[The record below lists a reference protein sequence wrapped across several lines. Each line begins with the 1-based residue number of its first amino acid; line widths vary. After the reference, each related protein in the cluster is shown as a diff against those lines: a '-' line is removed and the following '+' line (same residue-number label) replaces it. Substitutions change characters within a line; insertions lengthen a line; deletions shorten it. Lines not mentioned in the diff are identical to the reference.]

1 MSGWD
6 QFQDAPEAPAS
17 GGPKPLLDLRDP
29 SKASGDARDEIRTGI
44 AVRGEERDAST
55 TEFNQKRNYRSDF
68 FSLPEVKRYGVIV
81 NQYGGILTAPES
93 AAGDQARI
101 NSFSQ
106 MLNPTSTVMLG
117 EYEAAA
123 DNQTALQKVQAA
135 IGKELKF
142 DGSGRLLPE
151 SRRDL
156 ARAARSITANANAA
170 YSQQRKFYRDLA
182 ERSNIDPFEI
192 IGDHLGKPYDAQDR
206 AFWKDTQEGE
216 KSAAQ
221 DPAMVGGLAKG
232 TNITFAGDD
241 GSGFDRNKWLLE
253 TTGFTPNGEANLI
266 AWMSANS
273 GNPNVTKE
281 DVQAAYQRFSEGRSS
296 GAVDDEFMQKFRAQK
311 TPWQGFDSTFAEN
324 QLKVKA
330 EQLALERDTL
340 GGATDAF
347 VRGAAQVPS
356 FGLADK
362 AQAATETIFGDGTYA
377 ENMDRQRL
385 INTADD
391 ISNPYASTA
400 GELTGAILTPYGAG
414 ARTPMELAKVGAVTS
429 GLTEFNQSSA
439 PFADRILPSALA
451 AGTGGA
457 MGFGT
462 GKVVE
467 AAAPALVN
475 FAQRMRGGA
484 VDDMAGDLPPELSRP
499 EFIAAAQRQGVD
511 YLPADLPGSTGTQI
525 ATAITD
531 KTFGSKFIQDGAQK
545 SVNSVQEAVGRT
557 TDNLGGA
564 GDNVAAGQAVQRG
577 VNAWDD
583 ATQAKIG
590 DLYEKIP
597 IKPATT
603 ADTTNT
609 LTALREVN
617 NPISSNPALSNEIS
631 DPKLKAYQDAL
642 EKGGLSWEDLKG
654 FRTYVGEKLG
664 APTLQSDIPKAR
676 LKALYSGLSA
686 DMEATATKQG
696 PQALAAFK
704 RANTYKRAVET
715 RRENV
720 MGMLLGKK
728 LDMSPEKT
736 FAQVQSWAKA
746 KGGDF
751 AKLSQAVRSLPEEEA
766 NAVRASIIDTL
777 GKSTDGAQNSVGTAF
792 SPATFATRWNQL
804 SPRAKAVLFQGEHR
818 AALDDI
824 AGLSSAMKNADRYNN
839 TSNTGV
845 VVGGAAT
852 AGSFLGSPLMTA
864 GVIGGQLLSGVILG
878 SPRVAKWAAAL
889 SRKKNPGAIRDHI
902 ARLGN
907 IAKAEPVIANE
918 VLQLQT
924 RLREAFAGTPE
935 KLAASEPDQ
944 KAESLPPANT
954 TTAGAPQ

>member
-1 MSGWD
+1 MNWPGQEVNYQPPSAAG
-6 QFQDAPEAPAS
+6 QPVV
-17 GGPKPLLDLRDP
+17 DLSDP
-29 SKASGDARDEIRTGI
+29 SKETLDGLNIQDKTGSIADRAENSTFRTNSAIADRRKEFDSRDSVAKYKSALPELATALSTQPNGSGDVRLIYAYVKGMDPIG
-44 AVRGEERDAST
+44 AVREGD
-55 TEFNQKRNYRSDF
+55 
-68 FSLPEVKRYGVIV
+68 
-81 NQYGGILTAPES
+81 TAMVQS
-93 AAGDQARI
+93 AASAVEAQVANLKKQFGIEGGGNLSPAIREQLRLE
-101 NSFSQ
+101 
-106 MLNPTSTVMLG
+106 MLQSVAKMAKAYNRD
-117 EYEAAA
+117 YE
-123 DNQTALQKVQAA
+123 
-135 IGKELKF
+135 
-142 DGSGRLLPE
+142 
-151 SRRDL
+151 
-156 ARAARSITANANAA
+156 
-170 YSQQRKFYRDLA
+170 FYTEIAKR
-182 ERSNIDPFEI
+182 EGFDPFQVVGEHAATPFAEQVRAY
-192 IGDHLGKPYDAQDR
+192 GRQGQEEKPQSDA
-206 AFWKDTQEGE
+206 T
-216 KSAAQ
+216 
-221 DPAMVGGLAKG
+221 DPEMVGGLAKG

-311 TPWQGFDSTFAEN
+311 TPWQGFDSSFAEN

-391 ISNPYASTA
+391 IANPYASTA

-414 ARTPMELAKVGAVTS
+414 ARTPMELARVGAVTS

-451 AGTGGA
+451 AGTGGL
-457 MGFGT
+457 MGYGT
-462 GKVVE
+462 GKAFE
-467 AAAPALVN
+467 AAAPVVGRLGE
-475 FAQRMRGGA
+475 RMRGGA

-545 SVNSVQEAVGRT
+545 SVNSVQKAVGRT

-597 IKPATT
+597 IKPAST

-609 LTALREVN
+609 LAALREVN

-642 EKGGLSWEDLKG
+642 ESGGLSWQDLKG
-654 FRTYVGEKLG
+654 FRTYVGGKLG
-664 APTLQSDIPKAR
+664 SPSFQSDIPKDR
-676 LKALYSGLSA
+676 LKALYAGLSA
-686 DMEATATKQG
+686 DMEATAMKQG

-935 KLAASEPDQ
+935 KLAANDQ
-944 KAESLPPANT
+944 SQTGQSLPPANT
-954 TTAGAPQ
+954 TTTGAPQ